1 MSAEKDDGSRP
12 APILDERKRADDDQ
26 HFCLVPDLEIAHEL
40 GVDVRAFC
48 GVWNKPFKPGALVEK
63 VRDPEGRAWVV
74 PESQD
79 CRECIAVLEANWGD
93 VNR

>member
-1 MSAEKDDGSRP
+1 MSAAIDDKSP
-12 APILDERKRADDDQ
+12 APVLEGRPTDADQ
-26 HFCLVPDLEIAHEL
+26 HFYPVTDLEIAYEL

-48 GVWNKPFKPGALVEK
+48 GVWSKPFKPGALVEK

-74 PESQD
+74 PESRD